1 MLPFKVEFEPGIS
14 AYRQVVYAAKKSVVR
29 GQLCPGEKFPSVR
42 ALSQALKINPNTAHK
57 VVAQLV
63 GEGLLQVRPGIGTVV
78 AKVPPASATERAA
91 LLEDDLERVLVEA
104 KRLSLGLEEIFE
116 ALEQHWRRLSAGT
129 DESRRLRGESVKER
143 L

>member
-1 MLPFKVEFEPGIS
+1 MLPFQVEFEPGIS
-14 AYRQVVYAAKKSVVR
+14 AYRQVVYAAKRSVVS
-29 GQLCPGEKFPSVR
+29 GQLLPGDTFPSVR

-57 VVAQLV
+57 VVAELV

-78 AKVPPASATERAA
+78 AKAPLASPRERAA

-116 ALEQHWRRLSAGT
+116 ALEQHWGRLSAGA
-129 DESRRLRGESVKER
+129 DEGRRPTGESIKEE

>member
-14 AYRQVVYAAKKSVVR
+14 AYRQVVYAAKKSVVSGR
-29 GQLCPGEKFPSVR
+29 LCPGEKFPSVR
-42 ALSQALKINPNTAHK
+42 DLSQALKINPNTAHK
-57 VVAQLV
+57 VVTELV

-78 AKVPPASATERAA
+78 AKVPPPSAKERAA

-116 ALEQHWRRLSAGT
+116 ALEQHWRRLSAGG
-129 DESRRLRGESVKER
+129 DKSRRLVGEPVREKR
-143 L
+143 